1 MPNIFHKVIV
11 MPIKRKSNKPK
22 SNKFSKKTNY
32 DRSFGKKTKSYKDDR
47 ESFKKEE
54 PKKTTSPKPKLLNDG
69 PIRLNKFIASAGVCS
84 RREADEFI
92 KAGVVSING
101 KIVTEMGTKVSRTD
115 KVQFNNDTLS
125 QEKLVYVL
133 LNKPKDHV
141 TTLDDPHAK
150 KTIMNIVGKCCEE
163 RIYPVGRLDKNTTG
177 VLLLTNDGDLTT
189 KLTHPKY
196 NKKKIY
202 EATLDKNFTKNDML
216 KIVEGFDL
224 EDGFI
229 KSDEISYVDNNDKK
243 VIGIEIHSG
252 KNRIVRRIFE
262 HLGYNV
268 VKLDRVYFGGL
279 TKKGLNR
286 GKWRFLTDK
295 EVSILK
301 KGGYQ

>member
-1 MPNIFHKVIV
+1 

-32 DRSFGKKTKSYKDDR
+32 DRSFGKKTKSYKDDKGSYKDDR
-47 ESFKKEE
+47 ESYKKEE
-54 PKKTTSPKPKLLNDG
+54 AKKTSTPKPKLLNDG

-216 KIVEGFDL
+216 KIVEGFNL

-268 VKLDRVYFGGL
+268 MKLDRVYFGGL